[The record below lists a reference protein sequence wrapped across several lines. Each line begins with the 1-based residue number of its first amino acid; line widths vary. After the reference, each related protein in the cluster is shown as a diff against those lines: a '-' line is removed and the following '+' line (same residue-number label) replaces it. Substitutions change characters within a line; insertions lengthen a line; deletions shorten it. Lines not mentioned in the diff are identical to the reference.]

1 MKTIKERS
9 FSSFILNG
17 ALLRVWSYTMY
28 ACIYILH
35 NPRVNFSLLCWAIQN
50 SCLDWSMHKA
60 CQNHVLFFNSRAPL
74 YKWQVGMA
82 RSSWFID
89 CWMRGR
95 GWRLMRCRSMTIT
108 HPSTWHQPTDTMESL
123 RSYLCTS
130 QVCVIRQL
138 HWVRNNLIC

>member
-1 MKTIKERS
+1 MQ
-9 FSSFILNG
+9 ILCHKLASNFRLTCVG
-17 ALLRVWSYTMY
+17 QSKIPVLLIINEISVTVTGKNAEKLSE
-28 ACIYILH
+28 
-35 NPRVNFSLLCWAIQN
+35 
-50 SCLDWSMHKA
+50 SCLILRKE
-60 CQNHVLFFNSRAPL
+60 CFLNFRAPL

-95 GWRLMRCRSMTIT
+95 GSRLMRCRSMTIT

-138 HWVRNNLIC
+138 HWVRNNLICQHG